1 MNRPTEPP
9 VRDALRRIQEAVGPK
24 GWTDA
29 PDAMEPYL
37 VEQRGLYHGRAQ
49 MVVRPESTAQVAA
62 VVKICAEAGIP
73 VVPQGGNTGLA
84 GGGVPSAR
92 GDAIVLSLGRMNRI
106 RALDPLNDTIT
117 VEAGVVLQRIQEAA
131 AEADRLFP
139 LSLGA
144 EGSCMI
150 GGNLSTNA
158 GGTGVLRYGN
168 ARALVLGLEVVLPDG
183 RIWDGLRGLRKD
195 NTGYDLKQLFI
206 GAEGTLGVITAAVLR
221 LFPRP
226 RDVVTAMVAVRDV
239 HAAVELLSLLRGGTG
254 ESVTGFEL
262 MTRMGME
269 SAARHIEG
277 VADPFDKA
285 YGYYVLIECTSAHGP
300 GPLRGAVEG
309 VLEDALTEGLVLDAV
324 FADSRA
330 RARQLWY
337 IREVLPEAQKFE
349 GGSIKH
355 DVAVPVSRVA
365 DFIADANAAVEAA
378 MPGVRP
384 FAFGHVGD
392 GNIHYNLSQPPGM
405 DKDAFLA
412 EWQRLNRVVHD
423 VVVRKYKGSISA
435 EHGIGLVRRTDLGH
449 YKSEVEL
456 DLMRKV
462 KAALDPKGLMNPG
475 KIL

>member
-1 MNRPTEPP
+1 
-9 VRDALRRIQEAVGPK
+9 
-24 GWTDA
+24 
-29 PDAMEPYL
+29 
-37 VEQRGLYHGRAQ
+37 
-49 MVVRPESTAQVAA
+49 
-62 VVKICAEAGIP
+62 
-73 VVPQGGNTGLA
+73 
-84 GGGVPSAR
+84 
-92 GDAIVLSLGRMNRI
+92 
-106 RALDPLNDTIT
+106 
-117 VEAGVVLQRIQEAA
+117 
-131 AEADRLFP
+131 
-139 LSLGA
+139 
-144 EGSCMI
+144 MI